1 MSGPGRFRNPI
12 LPGFHPDPT
21 ICRVGR
27 DFYLATSSFEYFP
40 GLPLFHSRDLVD
52 WRPIGHALTRRRQLD
67 LSGIGSS
74 RGIYAPTLRHDGKR
88 FYLVT
93 TLVDGGGNFM
103 VTARRPEGPWSDP
116 IWIDAQG
123 IDPSLTFDRK
133 RGRVFYTRNGK
144 GTDFDHPFIHQAE
157 IDPRTGRLRGP
168 LRVIWRGL
176 GGIWP
181 EGPHLY
187 VMNGRYYLMAAEG
200 GTSYGHAEMI
210 GRADDPFGPFE
221 PGPRNPILTHRDRRR
236 HPVQA
241 LGHADLVT
249 LPGGEVW
256 AVFLGIRTAGGR
268 HHHLGRETFLA
279 PVSFDGDGWPT
290 IGRRGRVELVMAGP
304 ALPRRPSRPPPP
316 RDDFDGR
323 ALAPVWMFLRNPP
336 PGAISLAARPGHLRL
351 GGTAATL
358 DDVAPVAFVGRRQ
371 QHFAAR
377 FRARL
382 AFEPRRAGDEAGLT
396 VRAREEVHAEI
407 AVRLGAGG
415 RVAAALARTRGG
427 ARRLL
432 GRAALPAGAVEL
444 EIAAT
449 ADAYELAVGVGRRR
463 RVLGRVPTRAFS
475 AETIARRGTLHFTG
489 AVLGMYATGSGR
501 PASAPADFDWCEYRA
516 LP

>member
-1 MSGPGRFRNPI
+1 
-12 LPGFHPDPT
+12 
-21 ICRVGR
+21 VGR

-40 GLPLFHSRDLVD
+40 GVPLFHSRDLVN
-52 WRPIGHALTRRRQLD
+52 WRPIGHALTRKRQLD
-67 LSGIGSS
+67 LTGIGSS
-74 RGIYAPTLRHDGKR
+74 RGIYAPTLRHDGER

-93 TLVDGGGNFM
+93 TLIDGGGNFM
-103 VTARRPEGPWSDP
+103 VTARRASGPWSDP
-116 IWIDAQG
+116 IWIDREG
-123 IDPSLTFDRK
+123 IDPSLTFDG
-133 RGRVFYTRNGK
+133 GRVFYTRNGK

-187 VMNGRYYLMAAEG
+187 ALHGRYYLMAAEG

-221 PGPRNPILTHRDRRR
+221 PGPRNPILSHRDRRG
-236 HPVQA
+236 HPIQA

-256 AVFLGIRTAGGR
+256 AVFLGIRPTGGR

-279 PVSFDGDGWPT
+279 PVRFDRAGWPM
-290 IGRRGRVELVMAGP
+290 IGARGRVELRMIGP
-304 ALPRRPSRPPPP
+304 PLRRRPSPSSSPPA
-316 RDDFDGR
+316 RDDFTASALGR
-323 ALAPVWMFLRNPP
+323 EWMFLRNPP
-336 PGAISLAARPGHLRL
+336 AGAISLGARRGHLRL
-351 GGTAATL
+351 AGTPATL
-358 DDVAPVAFVGRRQ
+358 DDVAPLAFVGRRQ
-371 QHFAAR
+371 RHFAMR

-382 AFEPRRAGDEAGLT
+382 DFAPRRPGDEAGLT

-407 AVRLGAGG
+407 AVRLGDGG
-415 RVAAALARTRGG
+415 REAVALARTGG
-427 ARRLL
+427 GKTRVL
-432 GRAALPAGAVEL
+432 GRVSLQPGPLEL
-444 EIAAT
+444 EIAASET
-449 ADAYELAVGVGRRR
+449 AYELAVGAGRRR
-463 RVLGRVPTRAFS
+463 RVLGRLPTSAFS

-489 AVLGMYATGSGR
+489 AVLGMYATGRGR
-501 PASAPADFDWCEYRA
+501 PAGVPADFDWCEYRA

>member
-1 MSGPGRFRNPI
+1 VSARRFANPI

-40 GLPLFHSRDLVD
+40 GVPLFHSRDLVH
-52 WRPIGHALTRRRQLD
+52 WRPIGHALTRKRQLD
-67 LSGIGSS
+67 LTGIGSS

-116 IWIDAQG
+116 IWIDAEG
-123 IDPSLTFDRK
+123 IDPSLTFVE
-133 RGRVFYTRNGK
+133 GRAFYTRNGK

-168 LRVIWRGL
+168 LRVIWRGT

-187 VMNGRYYLMAAEG
+187 VLNGHYYLMAAEG

-221 PGPRNPILTHRDRRR
+221 PGAANPILSHRDRRR
-236 HPVQA
+236 HPIQA

-249 LPGGEVW
+249 LPDGAVW
-256 AVFLGIRTAGGR
+256 AVFLGIRPTGGR

-279 PVSFDGDGWPT
+279 PVRFDRAGWPT
-290 IGRRGRVELVMAGP
+290 IGDRGRVELRMAGP
-304 ALPRRPSRPPPP
+304 PLPGRRWRPAPR

-323 ALAPVWMFLRNPP
+323 TLAPDWMYLRNPP
-336 PGAISLAARPGHLRL
+336 PGAISLRSRPGHLRL
-351 GGTAATL
+351 AGTAATL
-358 DDVAPVAFVGRRQ
+358 DDVAPLAFVGRRQ
-371 QHFAAR
+371 QHLAAR

-382 AFEPRRAGDEAGLT
+382 DFQPRRPGDEAGLT

-407 AVRLGAGG
+407 AVRLGAAGREAVAFTRTGG
-415 RVAAALARTRGG
+415 KA
-427 ARRLL
+427 RLL
-432 GRAALPAGAVEL
+432 GRLPLAPGPI
-444 EIAAT
+444 EIEIEAR
-449 ADAYELAVGVGRRR
+449 ADGYALAVGAGRRR
-463 RVLGRVPTRAFS
+463 RVLGRAPTRAFS

-489 AVLGMYATGSGR
+489 AVLGMYATGRGR
-501 PASAPADFDWCEYRA
+501 PAGAPADFAWCEYSA